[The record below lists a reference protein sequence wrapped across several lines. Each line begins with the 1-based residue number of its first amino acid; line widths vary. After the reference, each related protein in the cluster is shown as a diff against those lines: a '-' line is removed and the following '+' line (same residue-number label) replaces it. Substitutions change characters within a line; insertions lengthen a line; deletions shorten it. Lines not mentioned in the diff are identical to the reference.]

1 MKKLVILMVVMI
13 VTYGV
18 YAGAKRS
25 FSNEVVATLDG
36 EEITISALNNY
47 VNTILGEKY
56 AKLLET
62 KEGLKQLTDYYI
74 TRKILL
80 EEARKTIGSDNELV
94 KGHLPKGSDKD
105 TILLTVLLDREVNK
119 KIVITDDEL
128 ASFML
133 KNNITDRTAAFARLE
148 SIKRN
153 EIFESYKK
161 EITKRHKI
169 TN

>member
-25 FSNEVVATLDG
+25 FSNEVVASLDG
-36 EEITISALNNY
+36 KEITISDLNNY

-62 KEGLKQLTDYYI
+62 KEGLKQLADYYI

-80 EEARKTIGSDNELV
+80 EEAKKTISSDNMLV
-94 KGHLPKGSDKD
+94 KGHIPKGSDED
-105 TILLTVLLDREVNK
+105 TMLLTALLDREVNK
-119 KIVITDDEL
+119 KVVITDEEL
-128 ASFML
+128 GSFML

-153 EIFESYKK
+153 EIFESYKE